1 MKELIPWCIVTFLLI
16 GGIFLN
22 KFFHIG
28 DDVNIIQRNQII
40 IVVLCLGSLVKTI
53 LVFLG
58 LLESL

>member
-1 MKELIPWCIVTFLLI
+1 MKELIPWCIVTFLLV

-40 IVVLCLGSLVKTI
+40 LVALCLGSLVKTI

>member
-1 MKELIPWCIVTFLLI
+1 MKELIPWCIVTFLLV

>member
-1 MKELIPWCIVTFLLI
+1 MKELIPWGLVTLLLI
-16 GGIFLN
+16 GGIFFN

-40 IVVLCLGSLVKTI
+40 IVVFCLASLVKTI

-58 LLESL
+58 LLENL

>member
-1 MKELIPWCIVTFLLI
+1 MKEFIPWCIITFLLI
-16 GGIFLN
+16 GGIFFN

-40 IVVLCLGSLVKTI
+40 LVILCLGSLVKTI